1 MPSAINTTRAARI
14 NLRITS
20 QAEMLSQ
27 PEGWIWPL
35 GHSAPRLSTEF
46 LGSEPK
52 FAEPSARPGGAAQ
65 RAAAKLV
72 SDPNNSSAEY
82 PSGQIV
88 HANLVCEQRVH
99 QRSLPRAMQW
109 VA

>member
-1 MPSAINTTRAARI
+1 MPSAINTTPAARI

-35 GHSAPRLSTEF
+35 GHSAPRLSPVLRTPP
-46 LGSEPK
+46 LC
-52 FAEPSARPGGAAQ
+52 RC
-65 RAAAKLV
+65 
-72 SDPNNSSAEY
+72 AEY
-82 PSGQIV
+82 PSDQIV
-88 HANLVCEQRVH
+88 QANLVCEQRVH